1 MKIGIAGA
9 GRMGGAMVLRLLELG
24 HEVHVWNRS
33 QARLAPLLEAGAQ
46 AAATPAALA
55 GAVEVIISSLLDAT
69 ALAEV
74 YEGAQGLLSVPLE
87 HKLIVEMSTV
97 LPDDEIALAAK
108 VRAQGGAFLEC
119 PVGGTVGPARTG
131 KLLGL
136 AGGEAADF
144 ERARPLLDQLCR
156 RVEHVGPVGAG
167 ASMKLA
173 INLPLLVFYQAFGEA
188 FTLCRHLGLST
199 EWLVDFFSD
208 TSGGANVLKARR
220 DPIAKALAGGDIGPA
235 SFAVDAI
242 RKDLRTMIAE
252 AAKQNMELPVTAR
265 TLEVYDAASRAG
277 FGDKDGA
284 ALTAFWSRHART

>member
-108 VRAQGGAFLEC
+108 VRGKGGAFLEC

-220 DPIAKALAGGDIGPA
+220 DPIAKALAGEDIGPA

-277 FGDKDGA
+277 LGDKDGA